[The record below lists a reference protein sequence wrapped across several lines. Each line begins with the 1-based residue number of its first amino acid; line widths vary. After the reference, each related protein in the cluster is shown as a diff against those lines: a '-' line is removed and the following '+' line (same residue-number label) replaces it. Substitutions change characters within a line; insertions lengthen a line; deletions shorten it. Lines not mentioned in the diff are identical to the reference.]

1 MLRGKNQFQTIW
13 GGVLILAGIAVFFRI
28 PQVMPELGKIPS
40 FSLTL
45 PFIRISLY
53 FLGLLLVAGGIKKIR
68 DTLRS

>member
-1 MLRGKNQFQTIW
+1 MLRGKNQFQLIW

-28 PQVMPELGKIPS
+28 PQVMPELGEIGS

-53 FLGLLLVAGGIKKIR
+53 LLGLLLVAGGIKKIR